1 MHGDRPKLLFVTGPH
16 TPPSVAAALNAQFD
30 VTSADATAALA
41 AIRGDHGQQYQAVL
55 ADTGDFLPLEREL
68 VQQQSNVL
76 LNAVGEAVFLA
87 RIDGELV
94 WGNQRFQ
101 SHDEGTR
108 GRLLAVCRAAGR
120 RIQEAPAAP
129 GKLPPAR
136 RYDLATADDARFY
149 EVLVSP
155 VAEGASTDAE
165 GRIVPRHLAAVVWD
179 VTQVRQVQ
187 RKQAAIDAAGA
198 ELVRLDADQILKL
211 HVGERLRVVE
221 DKIVRFAHDILSFDN
236 FTIRLLDE
244 RGGPG
249 GKLELVMS
257 KGLPPE
263 AMQIE
268 LFAKAEGNNG
278 ISGYVAATGRPYI
291 CTDTRTDPRFV
302 KGMVEARS
310 SLTVPLL
317 LKQKVIGIF
326 NIESAQPAA
335 FNDQDCQFAESFSN
349 YVALALHM
357 LNLLVG
363 ERITTGQAV
372 TGTMEGELAEPL
384 DDLSAL
390 TEKLKAMMG
399 TDAAAQRLIERIVA
413 DVDSIRRRVK
423 DVASGPRNILGAE
436 RALSDVHIDPLLKDK
451 RVLVVDDEPR
461 IRQVIRDVLRARGAQ
476 VMIAEDGASALAVLA
491 GGNAS
496 PSGPGTER
504 FSESGPQA
512 SAAASGPRMF
522 DLLISDI
529 RLPDKT
535 GYDIFAAA
543 RVINPTLPV
552 ILMTGFGYD
561 PHHSIV
567 RASQEG
573 LSCVLFKPFQAE
585 RLIEEV
591 HKALVKS

>member
-1 MHGDRPKLLFVTGPH
+1 MQGGRPKLLLVGGPH
-16 TPPSVAAALNAQFD
+16 VPADIASALGGAFE
-30 VTSADATAALA
+30 VTAVTAGEALQA
-41 AIRGDHGQQYQAVL
+41 MRDDSGRRFQAVL
-55 ADTGDFLPLEREL
+55 ADTGDFLPLERHL
-68 VQQQSNVL
+68 VTEQTSVL
-76 LNAVGEAVFLA
+76 LNALGEAVCLC
-87 RIDGELV
+87 RIDGEVV

-101 SHDEGTR
+101 HYAPETK
-108 GRLLAVCRAAGR
+108 GRLQAVCRAAGR
-120 RIQEAPAAP
+120 WLQEHPTPAGEAMP
-129 GKLPPAR
+129 SR
-136 RYDLATADDARFY
+136 RYDVAAAEDSRFY

-155 VAEGASTDAE
+155 VEEGVAPDDT
-165 GRIVPRHLAAVVWD
+165 GRRVPRHVAAVVWD
-179 VTQVRQVQ
+179 VTTTRANQ

-221 DKIVRFAHDILSFDN
+221 EKIVRFAHDILQFDN

-244 RGGPG
+244 RT

-257 KGLPPE
+257 KGLPEE
-263 AMQIE
+263 AMELE
-268 LFAKAEGNNG
+268 LFARAEGNG
-278 ISGYVAATGRPYI
+278 ISGYVAATARSYI
-291 CTDTRTDPRFV
+291 CTDTQRDPMFV
-302 KGMVEARS
+302 TGMVAARS
-310 SLTVPLL
+310 SVTVPLL

-326 NIESAQPAA
+326 NVESAQPNA
-335 FNDQDCQFAESFSN
+335 FNDQDCQFAESFATH
-349 YVALALHM
+349 VALALHM

-390 TEKLKAMMG
+390 TDKLKAMVG
-399 TDAAAQRLIERIVA
+399 TDPAAQRLIERIVA

-436 RALSDVHIDPLLKDK
+436 RALSDVHIDPALKDK

-461 IRQVIRDVLRARGAQ
+461 IRQVIRDVLRARGAE
-476 VMIAEDGASALAVLA
+476 VHIAEDGASAHAILT
-491 GGNAS
+491 GQGSTS

-504 FSESGPQA
+504 AVERA
-512 SAAASGPRMF
+512 HEGPRPF

-529 RLPDKT
+529 RLPDQT
-535 GYDIFAAA
+535 GYDIFAGA
-543 RVINPTLPV
+543 RKINPGMPV

-591 HKALVKS
+591 HKALSKS